1 MGRMMGPYRVSGI
14 TLSYH
19 GVGGIGKWMGFYRGT
34 GKSGLCA
41 IWWRGVSGLVFM
53 GRFLLL
59 RSEPIEMIP

>member
-34 GKSGLCA
+34 GKKGSCA
-41 IWWRGVSGLVFM
+41 TWWSVVSGLVFI
-53 GRFLLL
+53 LV
-59 RSEPIEMIP
+59 